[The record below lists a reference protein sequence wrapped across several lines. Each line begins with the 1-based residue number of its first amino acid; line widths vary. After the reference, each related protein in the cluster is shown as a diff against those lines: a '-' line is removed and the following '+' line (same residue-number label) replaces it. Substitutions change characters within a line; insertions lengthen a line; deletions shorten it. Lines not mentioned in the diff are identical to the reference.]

1 MNEPC
6 KRCGVV
12 HTCAPLDI
20 NKILNEKAKEIAR
33 EIDAEVMKTLFSVL
47 SRGSYRTTHK

>member
-6 KRCGVV
+6 KRCGVI
-12 HTCAPLDI
+12 HTCLPVDI

-33 EIDAEVMKTLFSVL
+33 EIDAEVMKTLFSR
-47 SRGSYRTTHK
+47 SPMGSYRNSQ